1 MSTET
6 GYKMK
11 KTNRVLYVNK
21 GQVDSYLKQGYDQI
35 SEDGDVIKRATG
47 GRTISIAEHNKVL
60 DELDKV
66 KADGGGDNAEFKKEN
81 AALKGKV
88 TKLEKELAELKTADA
103 EIKTAK

>member
-1 MSTET
+1 MSAET
-6 GYKMK
+6 NYKMK

-35 SEDGDVIKRATG
+35 SEKGEIVKRATG

-66 KADGGGDNAEFKKEN
+66 KADGGDEAEIKKEN
-81 AALKGKV
+81 SALKGKV
-88 TKLEKELAELKTADA
+88 TKLEKELAELKTA
-103 EIKTAK
+103 K